1 MNTTSLRP
9 NAELR
14 STRPCQSHRIALARW
29 WICRAYMGFV
39 FALALVLGGCSPDF
53 FTRFG
58 MAFQREVIIAGAES
72 ECGPIEVGVIVPDCP
87 VRGACFTP
95 ACSAHNLCYGSCG
108 VDRKTCDEQ
117 FFRDLIGI
125 CNDGFSLTDPGY
137 TNCRYFALTYWA
149 AVQQYGAAAF
159 QVTQEG
165 VCGMPPPPE
174 TQMGSCCSPGSPP
187 TCDSDMA
194 FIDCPAAN
202 VFIPQFTCTEIDA
215 LLGGCPVPAHDV
227 CADRLPVCAEAAPA
241 DGLGICGGEVELERG
256 GGVCD
261 IAGQDCPNGRVCAP
275 VAGDVI
281 RCRVEADNRLATTD
295 GPPAGGE
302 CETSGAESFQAD
314 VWYEYTVP
322 CNGTLTIR
330 MCEEITYDSMVAVY
344 GTQLPGEA
352 CSCPTDNANLLECND
367 DYCSIAQS
375 TSGITLERVVANAC
389 YLIRVGG
396 WSVDGTFAHAQ
407 RARSTLDIGVVC
419 DEPRPA
425 DEGRGK

>member
-1 MNTTSLRP
+1 
-9 NAELR
+9 
-14 STRPCQSHRIALARW
+14 
-29 WICRAYMGFV
+29 
-39 FALALVLGGCSPDF
+39 
-53 FTRFG
+53 
-58 MAFQREVIIAGAES
+58 
-72 ECGPIEVGVIVPDCP
+72 
-87 VRGACFTP
+87 
-95 ACSAHNLCYGSCG
+95 
-108 VDRKTCDEQ
+108 
-117 FFRDLIGI
+117 
-125 CNDGFSLTDPGY
+125 
-137 TNCRYFALTYWA
+137 
-149 AVQQYGAAAF
+149 
-159 QVTQEG
+159 
-165 VCGMPPPPE
+165 
-174 TQMGSCCSPGSPP
+174 
-187 TCDSDMA
+187 MA